1 MNITLSIDEKTV
13 KRARKIAA
21 EKNTTLTAMVRDYLI
36 LVANVDAAKRTEHIA
51 KLKKSFQQIS
61 RNMGPRAWTRED
73 LHVR

>member
-36 LVANVDAAKRTEHIA
+36 LVANVDAAKRTEHVA

>member
-1 MNITLSIDEKTV
+1 MNITLSIDERTV

-61 RNMGPRAWTRED
+61 RNMGPRVWTRED

>member
-61 RNMGPRAWTRED
+61 RNMGPRVWTRED

>member
-51 KLKKSFQQIS
+51 KMKKSFQQIS

>member
-13 KRARKIAA
+13 KRARKIATK
-21 EKNTTLTAMVRDYLI
+21 KNTTLTAMVRDYLI

-51 KLKKSFQQIS
+51 RLKKSFQQIG
-61 RNMGPRAWTRED
+61 RDMGPRAWTRED

>member
-73 LHVR
+73 IHVR

>member
-36 LVANVDAAKRTEHIA
+36 LVANVDAAKRTEHIT

>member
-61 RNMGPRAWTRED
+61 RNMGPRAWTREA